1 MGFDASNGFS
11 TDAFVADYV
20 MNVEPVLNELRS
32 KLMTFTNGIL
42 STAWDLLGLSEMNQY
57 SVTFESPIGSQIE
70 MFKNA
75 QNQPVNDGKQGTDNT
90 L

>member
-1 MGFDASNGFS
+1 
-11 TDAFVADYV
+11 

-70 MFKNA
+70 MYKNA
-75 QNQPVNDGKQGTDNT
+75 QGNP
-90 L
+90 